1 MPRYKPREAAARCR
15 RIADALRDEVTEE
28 AAKIGDDAR
37 AIAVALSSGP
47 YDYGQLAYLDHPY
60 ATRHGIPQLP
70 AQIINAQTGTFR
82 ESWYVWGPVFRAGSV
97 VVKLINSDPTSG
109 YLKYGTERMFAR
121 PIDDA
126 IRQRLGKNI
135 TRRYQFAIRR
145 ALKTR

>member
-15 RIADALRDEVTEE
+15 RIADALRDEVMAE
-28 AAKIGDDAR
+28 AAKIGEDAK

-47 YDYGQLAYLDHPY
+47 YSAFQLAAMDHPY
-60 ATRHGIPQLP
+60 ATRHGSPQLP
-70 AQIINAQTGTFR
+70 PQIINAQTGTFR
-82 ESWYVWGPVFRAGSV
+82 ESWYVWGPIFRDNSV
-97 VVKLINSDPTSG
+97 VIKLTNLDPKSEF
-109 YLKYGTERMFAR
+109 LKYGTERMFAR

-135 TRRYQFAIRR
+135 ARRYQFAIRR